1 MEITFNAFCHL
12 LDRPRL
18 SEARCALDQQV
29 PVGQQGDQQFMNEV
43 LLANNLLPEPMFE
56 VREKLIVHKSGLY
69 VDRFRN
75 GAISDH
81 FKA

>member
-1 MEITFNAFCHL
+1 M
-12 LDRPRL
+12 D
-18 SEARCALDQQV
+18 
-29 PVGQQGDQQFMNEV
+29 EV

-56 VREKLIVHKSGLY
+56 VREKLIVHKLGLY

>member
-1 MEITFNAFCHL
+1 
-12 LDRPRL
+12 
-18 SEARCALDQQV
+18 
-29 PVGQQGDQQFMNEV
+29 MNEV

-56 VREKLIVHKSGLY
+56 VREKLIVHKLCLY